1 MRGKLKLIVAVAAV
15 LTSGLM
21 LRTSDV
27 HAEKETNQT
36 IIDFE
41 NTENNEGVLSGKYE
55 GCNFGNMGWNVDTIN
70 GNTKLWADALTLKGQ
85 EGISR
90 F

>member
-1 MRGKLKLIVAVAAV
+1 MRRKLKLIVAVAAV

-41 NTENNEGVLSGKYE
+41 NTENNEGVL
-55 GCNFGNMGWNVDTIN
+55 
-70 GNTKLWADALTLKGQ
+70 
-85 EGISR
+85 
-90 F
+90 